1 MNVTMTMI
9 LRSGALA
16 SALLCATFG
25 ARASSDGGEARD
37 ELVTRGTSDFTRD
50 EMLHGQIGIV
60 LPTWDAASD
69 YLAWRA
75 IVTAGK
81 APHWPVPPGKAAS
94 DVPAGWV
101 DVAKTPSTATAP
113 PDGVAA
119 PTFNP
124 GYDRPNCSPDAQSF
138 AALTLSR
145 LQARPG
151 VTPAREQAWLTAQ
164 EAVFALCARDPLDV
178 LADPEPLIAP
188 LPASEPLYW
197 RQLREYQMAAA
208 AFYAA
213 HYAQSQ
219 QAFARI
225 GHTPGHPMQAWGAYL
240 ALRSHLREV
249 QLPTKP
255 LPKDDAT
262 PPAKAAPQ
270 QVAALETL
278 RREGAAILRDPALA
292 EVHEATAATLRRAA
306 YLLAPRQRFE
316 ELTALLDDLRA
327 DPSRDAALDDWQ
339 LMSYFTG
346 DEKADAR
353 KLATL
358 REAHPW
364 YDWVANVTHEDAAA
378 TATVPPPAPAASA
391 VCGGDCL
398 YANQAWGRGVG
409 TAERRPEDFTTGQH
423 RAWLVAALMS
433 DEPLVRPMEREALA
447 VPVSAPEYATVRY
460 WLAARLAATGHA
472 DEARALD
479 EGLLVRLQAS
489 RPFSSSAINL
499 VTQQRFGIATS
510 VADASTWLLM
520 SPVASTNPDTGE
532 RADPALDVLVPSDDG
547 VRWLDRSLSVAD
559 LMQVAHALKAPSAWR
574 SRVAVAAW
582 MRADLLGDAPSALE
596 AAALVEQWVPS
607 LKPVALRY
615 RRAPV
620 GAERHHGLIVAALR
634 HGMSPDPGASEQSPY
649 FF

>member
-1 MNVTMTMI
+1 M
-9 LRSGALA
+9 
-16 SALLCATFG
+16 
-25 ARASSDGGEARD
+25 
-37 ELVTRGTSDFTRD
+37 
-50 EMLHGQIGIV
+50 
-60 LPTWDAASD
+60 
-69 YLAWRA
+69 
-75 IVTAGK
+75 
-81 APHWPVPPGKAAS
+81 
-94 DVPAGWV
+94 
-101 DVAKTPSTATAP
+101 
-113 PDGVAA
+113 
-119 PTFNP
+119 
-124 GYDRPNCSPDAQSF
+124 
-138 AALTLSR
+138 
-145 LQARPG
+145 
-151 VTPAREQAWLTAQ
+151 
-164 EAVFALCARDPLDV
+164 
-178 LADPEPLIAP
+178 
-188 LPASEPLYW
+188 
-197 RQLREYQMAAA
+197 
-208 AFYAA
+208 
-213 HYAQSQ
+213 
-219 QAFARI
+219 
-225 GHTPGHPMQAWGAYL
+225 
-240 ALRSHLREV
+240 
-249 QLPTKP
+249 
-255 LPKDDAT
+255 
-262 PPAKAAPQ
+262 
-270 QVAALETL
+270 
-278 RREGAAILRDPALA
+278 
-292 EVHEATAATLRRAA
+292 
-306 YLLAPRQRFE
+306 
-316 ELTALLDDLRA
+316 
-327 DPSRDAALDDWQ
+327 
-339 LMSYFTG
+339 
-346 DEKADAR
+346 
-353 KLATL
+353 
-358 REAHPW
+358 
-364 YDWVANVTHEDAAA
+364 
-378 TATVPPPAPAASA
+378 
-391 VCGGDCL
+391 
-398 YANQAWGRGVG
+398 G